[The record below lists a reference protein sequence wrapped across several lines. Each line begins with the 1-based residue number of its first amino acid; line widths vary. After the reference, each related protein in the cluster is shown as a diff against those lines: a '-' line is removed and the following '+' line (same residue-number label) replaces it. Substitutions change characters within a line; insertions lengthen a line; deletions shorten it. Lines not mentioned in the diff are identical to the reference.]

1 MASKLGGHS
10 LIRDPPLGKVGVLW
24 PPVHPGSPPLTQS
37 QKSII
42 LVYSIVSVFWVLEQT
57 YQQSLQVQVLHCVQ
71 VSSIFSKPPRATL
84 TCRQILRRPVGHFQ
98 INVWN
103 RLASQVRTLTG
114 PTPCKNSS
122 NLYQSQERPLAK
134 VGWTCP
140 PQSTPWRHPCL

>member
-1 MASKLGGHS
+1 MTSKLGGHS
-10 LIRDPPLGKVGVLW
+10 LTRNSGKWGSFDRPDP
-24 PPVHPGSPPLTQS
+24 PGSPPLTES
-37 QKSII
+37 EKC
-42 LVYSIVSVFWVLEQT
+42 YSSLLYRINKC
-57 YQQSLQVQVLHCVQ
+57 LQVQVLHCVQ
-71 VSSIFSKPPRATL
+71 VSSIFFKPPRATL

-114 PTPCKNSS
+114 PTPFYPAPCKNSS
-122 NLYQSQERPLAK
+122 DLYQSQERPPAK